1 MMTRRDT
8 LRLLGL
14 AALATSGL
22 SACSSDSDSN
32 SDAGSPPKV
41 TKDGNVKL
49 VASDI
54 DRSAGLPEA
63 VPEVVA
69 SLHTFGGS
77 LFGEL
82 PGTGNLAV
90 SPYSVA
96 AALGMTLNGAG
107 GKTADEMKK
116 VLDAPDVA
124 RYNGGLNALTTSVEA
139 LAGKVKDKSGK
150 EVEIVLDAANALFGE
165 QTTTWQTPFLDVLA
179 EEYGAGMQ
187 TVDYIKAAEQA
198 RVLIN
203 DWVAGK
209 THDKIPEL
217 LQEGILTSETR
228 LALVNALYLKAPWL
242 KPFEKTLTKNAPFH
256 LADGKAVDAEMM
268 KGGDQAKGFG
278 EGDGWQAVRI
288 PYVGE
293 KLAMTVVL
301 PADGQLEAVAGAV
314 ADGGVSDILA
324 AVQPAAVDLTLPKWN
339 FRTQAQL
346 GEILIGL
353 GMPTAFGGGADF
365 SAMTAEEK
373 LFISAVVH
381 EVFVAVDEKG
391 TEAAAATAVV
401 MERLSAPAPG
411 REIVVDRPF
420 LFVIHDVEH
429 GTPLFLGRVDDPTA
443 A

>member
-22 SACSSDSDSN
+22 SACASDSDSN
-32 SDAGSPPKV
+32 AGSPPKV
-41 TKDGNVKL
+41 TKAGNVKL
-49 VASDI
+49 VASDL

-69 SLHTFGGS
+69 SLHNFGGS

-82 PGTGNLAV
+82 PATGNLAV

-96 AALGMTLNGAG
+96 VALGMTLNGAG
-107 GKTADEMKK
+107 GKTAEEMKK
-116 VLDAPDVA
+116 VLGASDVA

-139 LAGKVKDKSGK
+139 LAGKVKDRSGK
-150 EVEIVLDAANALFGE
+150 EVEILLDAANALFGE

-179 EEYGAGMQ
+179 EQYGAGMQ
-187 TVDYIKAAEQA
+187 TVDYIKAYEQA
-198 RVLIN
+198 RGAIN
-203 DWVAGK
+203 GWVAGK

-217 LQEGILTSETR
+217 LQEGILNTETR
-228 LALVNALYLKAPWL
+228 LTLVNALYLKAPWL
-242 KPFEKTLTKNAPFH
+242 KPFEETFTKKAPFH
-256 LADGKAVDAEMM
+256 LSDGKSADVEMM
-268 KGGDQAKGFG
+268 KGGGQAKGFG
-278 EGDGWQAVRI
+278 SGDGWQAVRL

-301 PADGQLEAVAGAV
+301 PDEGQLDAVASAV
-314 ADGGVSDILA
+314 ATGGVSEILA
-324 AVQPAAVDLTLPKWN
+324 SVQPSAVELQLPKWN

-346 GEILIGL
+346 GDLLKEL
-353 GMPTAFGGGADF
+353 GMPTAFGAGADF
-365 SAMTAEEK
+365 SPMTEEEK
-373 LFISAVVH
+373 LFIAAVVH

-401 MERLSAPAPG
+401 MERLSAPAPS
-411 REIVVDRPF
+411 REVVVDRPF

-443 A
+443 S